1 MQEPHQSEAE
11 AFFFGSLPVGY
22 VAVRKDGVIA
32 HVNQTMASALEYQ
45 PGDLVGRMAVEFP
58 FDDPNRRVFLEQ
70 MDRRATGVTG
80 AYPLD
85 LRSRGSNRVAVACF
99 AVPYFDQN
107 GSFWGSRGIVVPYGR
122 VNEIAGSAESANGV
136 AARFLSDAPAPSI
149 EASSG
154 QGFIGTFTPTDNPF
168 LASLLP
174 KLTKRERDVVSLLM
188 VGLRVNGVADR
199 LDLSHYTVR
208 NHLKRI
214 FRKAGVN
221 SQGQLLLRLNTGP

>member
-1 MQEPHQSEAE
+1 MQEPQQTEAE
-11 AFFFGSLPVGY
+11 NYFFGSLPIGY
-22 VAVRKDGVIA
+22 VAVRKDGIIA
-32 HVNQTMASALEYQ
+32 QINQSLAAALEFNQ
-45 PGDLVGRMAVEFP
+45 GDLVGRMAIEFP

-70 MDRRATGVTG
+70 LDRRSTGLTG

-85 LRSRGSNRVAVACF
+85 LRSRTGNRVPVACF
-99 AVPYFDQN
+99 AVPYFDLS
-107 GSFWGSRGIVVPYGR
+107 GSYWGSRGIVVPYGR
-122 VNEIAGSAESANGV
+122 VNELASGSENPTSV
-136 AARFLSDAPAPSI
+136 ASRFISNSPPPSP
-149 EASSG
+149 EVAG
-154 QGFIGTFTPTDNPF
+154 QGFLGTFTPTDNPF

-221 SQGQLLLRLNTGP
+221 SQGQLLLRLNAGS